1 MLIMLKWWLVAAL
14 AHHGRAAVLLPRG
27 LGREPRALFTDYV
40 TIDVTLDAGERAA
53 LLYANGSLVM
63 ELPAKR
69 WAWEASP
76 PCEPGTAA
84 RVASANVPVATGRH
98 ALQVAAVACD
108 GAVGP
113 LGPAQVV
120 ETVADARHLP
130 ACANVTGEEVR
141 VVDAFVYSDE
151 RDHAATRRAELA
163 GEVAAHVAVS
173 ADRTFRGA
181 PRDVDTPPGVVGHI
195 VALAAPAADADET
208 DADFFAREGAQRD
221 GVAEALRTVGAE
233 LGLRADDLVLVSD
246 ADEIPARRAVRRLRR
261 AAACDRLEPD
271 LRLVRTPATL
281 VMSHHHYALEW
292 TLPGPWSSAY
302 AARAGDLDQ
311 RFGPNEGRF
320 ASLQSADEFEGVGA
334 PKNLFLGADK
344 ASFLDKGVEHEQ
356 RTHIAEG
363 GWHLSY
369 FPRAVP
375 AGAGEAGRVAAV
387 VADLRRKIGNFA
399 HAAWAATILGGAA
412 CADDAQ
418 LAADVAQGRTPHEIE
433 LRCREAARPTA
444 GGAFTSRATI
454 YMWTAAYVAH
464 PPAPCALPWYHR
476 APPPR
481 EASVS
486 LVLLAPDPQPAAA
499 VTAWVSEM
507 EHGRVG
513 DSLRRLRAAARI
525 VCDAIGQTRG
535 GPCAADVRR
544 RLSQAHRRLTRA
556 APGVPRTTATA
567 RAAAAVRAALDEATS
582 PGRAA
587 DALEAWARSEADGTR
602 ALAAA
607 AAALLDAAAAAAPST
622 ALRDAPELYDATANI
637 TYAFAPDA
645 ARPVRAQAA
654 ALCAAAGF
662 EGPQDCATVLASDA
676 LRRWLAQHA
685 EERTTAMRAP
695 QVFAALASR
704 ARHGPGALGRAA
716 RPGREEQKHDRAA
729 ASLPLSQLALGVRF
743 DVVIKAAFAACYADA
758 LGLRAGGPPEEAA
771 PKLAFLREA
780 YARSL
785 RGWNGCVE
793 TCPDDAALATC
804 VAKASCDD
812 FVDQFEALVV
822 AVAAGSDV
830 PPVALHWGYGGDA
843 SGERP
848 VTLRDGAHRAAAR
861 FALAPR
867 DRGDATIDTVLGP
880 PLASGAMAWWRAAGL
895 EAAERDFARRGG
907 ARADADALAALLGW
921 IEGDGF
927 GGGPVVVF
935 VLWDAALRTEGA
947 RDAWTG
953 VLRAARA
960 DLVASREVALT
971 RQGAE
976 ALVEHAYGPTTWLA
990 YKVET
995 CFPGVLRG
1003 EETFAVKVD
1012 VARVPSRAW
1021 AQEAKAAF
1029 RGWWSDRNP
1038 SGDAKAA
1045 VHATDGRADARAL
1058 GGLLLSPHSLALVNG
1073 GDVATARTVALR
1085 LASALRGAPHAP
1097 RAPWLDE
1104 AVALHRVVVDAGAAV
1119 AAWGVEGLPTAF
1131 EVDVIGDSDDL
1142 GALVAA
1148 PKALRLD
1155 DHGAA
1160 TPWFDAHHGDLDP
1173 ATLVHDPTAHAM
1185 VFGARFLTPELLARA
1200 YARRADANAS
1210 GDAEKAPR
1218 RRDALRAWLVAHAPA
1233 WGAPALPPGLA
1244 DDDAPAVRVTAEV
1257 SSEDDRDA
1265 SKFTGG
1271 AFW

>member
-1 MLIMLKWWLVAAL
+1 M
-14 AHHGRAAVLLPRG
+14 
-27 LGREPRALFTDYV
+27 
-40 TIDVTLDAGERAA
+40 
-53 LLYANGSLVM
+53 
-63 ELPAKR
+63 
-69 WAWEASP
+69 
-76 PCEPGTAA
+76 
-84 RVASANVPVATGRH
+84 
-98 ALQVAAVACD
+98 
-108 GAVGP
+108 
-113 LGPAQVV
+113 
-120 ETVADARHLP
+120 
-130 ACANVTGEEVR
+130 
-141 VVDAFVYSDE
+141 
-151 RDHAATRRAELA
+151 
-163 GEVAAHVAVS
+163 
-173 ADRTFRGA
+173 
-181 PRDVDTPPGVVGHI
+181 
-195 VALAAPAADADET
+195 
-208 DADFFAREGAQRD
+208 
-221 GVAEALRTVGAE
+221 
-233 LGLRADDLVLVSD
+233 LVSD

-369 FPRAVP
+369 FPRTVP

-464 PPAPCALPWYHR
+464 PPAPAR
-476 APPPR
+476 SRGTTGRRPR

-486 LVLLAPDPQPAAA
+486 LVVLAPDPQPAAA

-525 VCDAIGQTRG
+525 VCHAIGQTRG

-622 ALRDAPELYDATANI
+622 ALRDAPSSRRDGEYHLRLCARRR
-637 TYAFAPDA
+637 A
-645 ARPVRAQAA
+645 AGPRAGRG
-654 ALCAAAGF
+654 LCAAAGF
-662 EGPQDCATVLASDA
+662 EGPQDRDRPRERRPATLARAARRGADDGDA
-676 LRRWLAQHA
+676 GAAGPRRLRRA
-685 EERTTAMRAP
+685 RGTAPAP
-695 QVFAALASR
+695 
-704 ARHGPGALGRAA
+704 PGAA

-848 VTLRDGAHRAAAR
+848 ATLRDGAHRAAAR

-947 RDAWTG
+947 RDAWNG

-1003 EETFAVKVD
+1003 EE
-1012 VARVPSRAW
+1012 PS
-1021 AQEAKAAF
+1021 
-1029 RGWWSDRNP
+1029 P
-1038 SGDAKAA
+1038 
-1045 VHATDGRADARAL
+1045 
-1058 GGLLLSPHSLALVNG
+1058 
-1073 GDVATARTVALR
+1073 
-1085 LASALRGAPHAP
+1085 
-1097 RAPWLDE
+1097 
-1104 AVALHRVVVDAGAAV
+1104 
-1119 AAWGVEGLPTAF
+1119 
-1131 EVDVIGDSDDL
+1131 
-1142 GALVAA
+1142 
-1148 PKALRLD
+1148 
-1155 DHGAA
+1155 
-1160 TPWFDAHHGDLDP
+1160 
-1173 ATLVHDPTAHAM
+1173 
-1185 VFGARFLTPELLARA
+1185 
-1200 YARRADANAS
+1200 
-1210 GDAEKAPR
+1210 
-1218 RRDALRAWLVAHAPA
+1218 
-1233 WGAPALPPGLA
+1233 
-1244 DDDAPAVRVTAEV
+1244 
-1257 SSEDDRDA
+1257 
-1265 SKFTGG
+1265 
-1271 AFW
+1271 